1 MIGKFFRDRS
11 KESQDKSREDQSM
24 DKSKEDQN
32 MDKGREDQGMDKSRE
47 DQGTERYGRMR
58 DIIKKIVKAIVD
70 SPDDVNISEIDGGRT
85 TIIELKVAKDD
96 IGKVIGKKGR
106 TISAIRTLL
115 ASAGG
120 KEKIRYVL
128 ELLED

>member
-1 MIGKFFRDRS
+1 M
-11 KESQDKSREDQSM
+11 DKIQEGQSM
-24 DKSKEDQN
+24 DKIQEDQSR
-32 MDKGREDQGMDKSRE
+32 DKIQEDQSR
-47 DQGTERYGRMR
+47 ERYGTMR
-58 DIIKKIVKAIVD
+58 EIIKKIVKAIVD

-128 ELLED
+128 ELLEE

>member
-1 MIGKFFRDRS
+1 MIRKFFRDRS
-11 KESQDKSREDQSM
+11 KESEDKIQADRMQEEQMQEDKIQEEQSM
-24 DKSKEDQN
+24 
-32 MDKGREDQGMDKSRE
+32 
-47 DQGTERYGRMR
+47 ERYGRMR

-128 ELLED
+128 ELIED

>member
-1 MIGKFFRDRS
+1 
-11 KESQDKSREDQSM
+11 
-24 DKSKEDQN
+24 
-32 MDKGREDQGMDKSRE
+32 
-47 DQGTERYGRMR
+47 MR

-128 ELLED
+128 ELIEE

>member
-1 MIGKFFRDRS
+1 MIGRFFRDKL
-11 KESQDKSREDQSM
+11 KENE
-24 DKSKEDQN
+24 DKSKEDQ
-32 MDKGREDQGMDKSRE
+32 GVEDQRRE
-47 DQGTERYGRMR
+47 GYDRMR

-70 SPDDVNISEIDGGRT
+70 NPDDVNINEIDGGRT

-106 TISAIRTLL
+106 TISALRTLL

-128 ELLED
+128 ELLEE

>member
-1 MIGKFFRDRS
+1 MLGKFFRDRS
-11 KESQDKSREDQSM
+11 KENQEKSMEDTSI
-24 DKSKEDQN
+24 
-32 MDKGREDQGMDKSRE
+32 
-47 DQGTERYGRMR
+47 ERYGCMR
-58 DIIKKIVKAIVD
+58 DIIRKIVKAIVD
-70 SPDDVNISEIDGGRT
+70 SPEDVNISEIDGGRT

>member
-1 MIGKFFRDRS
+1 MKNTMIGKFFRDRS
-11 KESQDKSREDQSM
+11 RDKE
-24 DKSKEDQN
+24 DKSKEDQSN
-32 MDKGREDQGMDKSRE
+32 KDQRM
-47 DQGTERYGRMR
+47 ERCGGMR
-58 DIIKKIVKAIVD
+58 DIINKIVKAIVD